1 MGTFFGT
8 LNVIAQA
15 KAKKIIDIMKGR
27 IGEHKRYG
35 HHTNQCNDG
44 NPKEWLEMFECSHG

>member
-1 MGTFFGT
+1 
-8 LNVIAQA
+8 VIAQA

-35 HHTNQCNDG
+35 RHTNQCNDG
-44 NPKEWLEMFECSHG
+44 NPKEWFDIVD